1 MTNLLLS
8 IDRSA
13 AAPLHRQVYDGLRR
27 AILDGRLRPG
37 EQVPPT
43 RALAAELGVSRMPVL
58 AAYDQ
63 LLHEGYLEGR
73 VGAGTFVSGLL
84 PDEAL
89 QAVPAAARRR
99 DRPRVPA
106 ARDFGGLRPFRLSL
120 PPLDQFPRELWA
132 GLVGRH
138 ARALT
143 PDRMAYGDPAGVGEL
158 RVAIAAHLRAARA
171 VRAEPEQVIV
181 VPGSQ
186 AALRVAAAALLRP
199 GDRVAIEDP
208 GYPGARAALEAAGA
222 RLVPVPVD
230 GEGLD
235 VAALERLRGQVR
247 AVYVT
252 PSHQYPL
259 GASMSAAR
267 RMALLDWARRRDAW
281 ILEDDYDS
289 EYRYVSRPL
298 GALQVMG
305 PHGRVVH
312 IGTFSKVLFP
322 ALRMGWLV
330 VPPDRVDDF
339 IAAREALD
347 LFPPTLYQYVLA
359 EFLAEGHFAR
369 HLRRMRGTCLA
380 RRNALL
386 AGLAEHCGGALR
398 VHNADAGLHL
408 ATTLVQGGDDQ
419 ALVRRLAARGIL
431 AVALSGCYSGRDK
444 RQGLLLGF
452 GGFPE
457 SRIAEAAQVLG
468 EVLSAASIAA
478 ADGAP
483 PAQHRGPPPAG
494 PAPVTSTPPTSTV
507 GEA

>member
-89 QAVPAAARRR
+89 EAVPAAARRR

-132 GLVGRH
+132 GLVARH
-138 ARALT
+138 AR
-143 PDRMAYGDPAGVGEL
+143 
-158 RVAIAAHLRAARA
+158 
-171 VRAEPEQVIV
+171 
-181 VPGSQ
+181 
-186 AALRVAAAALLRP
+186 ALRVAAAALLRP

-298 GALQVMG
+298 GALQGMD

-312 IGTFSKVLFP
+312 VGTFSKVLFP

-330 VPPDRVDDF
+330 VPPARVDDV

-386 AGLAEHCGGALR
+386 AGLAEHCGGTLR